1 MVKKNITQSSQYVT
15 TQSNVPNAFTPVAT
29 LTIPAGTY
37 YSIQDG
43 TPLALKLYDAS
54 GNEMTATTDVYF
66 AWQDP
71 ISETIYQGGRTMN
84 YGIFAAISAANQQDV
99 NTQANRTIDFDSA
112 ELDRAA
118 RGEASLLTG
127 LGPDYKIV
135 IMVKSPS
142 TISMSY
148 ASTSFLF
155 NAIVATEAEHA
166 AQMKGKGG
174 QTTG

>member
-15 TQSNVPNAFTPVAT
+15 LTSNVPNAYTPVAR

-43 TPLALKLYDAS
+43 APLALKLYDAS
-54 GNEMTATTDVYF
+54 GNEMTATTSVYF

-71 ISETIYQGGRTMN
+71 IDQTIYQAGREMN
-84 YGIFAAISAANQQDV
+84 YGIFAALSAASQQDV
-99 NTQANRTIDFDSA
+99 NTQANRTIDFSSG

-118 RGEASLLTG
+118 NGQPGLLNG
-127 LGPDYKIV
+127 LGPDYKIL

-142 TISMSY
+142 TVDMSY
-148 ASTSFLF
+148 ATTSFLF

-174 QTTG
+174 PVTG